1 MSRRAEPSTVLVVDD
16 DADLRELT
24 ATYLQAHGYRTR
36 TAANGFEALAV
47 LKRDRPSA
55 LVVDLQMPLMN
66 GAQLHRR
73 LQRQPS
79 RARIPFILI
88 SGAINAIE
96 IGRALGVT
104 AVLPKPFD
112 LTGLLAALAR
122 CCPQPG

>member
-1 MSRRAEPSTVLVVDD
+1 MSRRTEPSTVLVVDD

-36 TAANGFEALAV
+36 TAANGFEALTV
-47 LKRDRPSA
+47 LKRDTPSA

-66 GAQLHRR
+66 GAQLRR
-73 LQRQPS
+73 QLQKRPD

-104 AVLPKPFD
+104 AVLTKPFE
-112 LTGLLAALAR
+112 LAGLLSALAS
-122 CCPQPG
+122 CCPQPA

>member
-1 MSRRAEPSTVLVVDD
+1 MSRTERSTVLVVDD

-73 LQRQPS
+73 LQRQPG
-79 RARIPFILI
+79 RAGIPFILV
-88 SGAINAIE
+88 SGATNAE
-96 IGRALGVT
+96 EVGRSLGVT
-104 AVLPKPFD
+104 AVLLKPVNPA
-112 LTGLLAALAR
+112 GLLTALAK
-122 CCPQPG
+122 CCPKHG